1 MGKGS
6 MRMKTQVVINATIY
20 TGEEV
25 LRTGFIRYTNH
36 IEELGLMADYVPQKS
51 EIIYDAKGKIII
63 PGMID
68 VHIHGGYDIDAM
80 DANSDALV
88 TLGKE
93 MLQEGVTTFFPTTMT
108 QAPEAIEAALVAAK
122 EAKEK
127 GAHFEYIHLEGPYVS
142 KKRAGA
148 QPIEHIV
155 PADIEQFKKWQEMSG
170 DLIKLVTYAP
180 EEEGAEQFEAYLS
193 ETGVVG
199 TMGHTDA
206 TDEQLKGR
214 NITHATHLYNQMRGL
229 HHREPG
235 VVGHVLL
242 NPDVMVEVIT
252 DGIHIHPD
260 MVKMAYKLKG
270 AKKVSV
276 ITDAMRAKG
285 LAEGLYELGGQPVHV
300 KDGSARL
307 EDGTLAGSILT
318 MDEALRNVIA
328 FTGCSIEE
336 AVLMTSVNQAEEFG
350 LVNKGALKVG
360 KDADF
365 VIMSEDLHVNDTVRL
380 GIHMK
385 EGK

>member
-1 MGKGS
+1 
-6 MRMKTQVVINATIY
+6 MKTQIVINAKIY
-20 TGEEV
+20 TGQEIVEN
-25 LRTGFIRYTNH
+25 GFIRYAET
-36 IEELGLMADYVPQKS
+36 IKEIGLMAQYVPQ
-51 EIIYDAKGKIII
+51 ENETVFDATGKIVI

-80 DANSDALV
+80 DANSDGLV

-93 MLQEGVTTFFPTTMT
+93 MLKEGVTTYFPTTMT
-108 QAPEAIEAALVAAK
+108 QAPEAIEAALTAAK

-148 QPIEHIV
+148 QPLEHIV
-155 PADIEQFKKWQEMSG
+155 PANIEQFKQWQEASG
-170 DLIKLVTYAP
+170 NLIKLVTYAP
-180 EEEGAEQFEAYLS
+180 EEEGALEFEQYLA

-206 TDEQLKGR
+206 IDGQLKNR
-214 NITHATHLYNQMRGL
+214 KITHATHLYNQMRGL

-260 MVKMAYKLKG
+260 MVKLAYKLKG
-270 AKKVSV
+270 SKKVSV

-285 LAEGLYELGGQPVHV
+285 LEDGLYELGGQPVHV

-307 EDGTLAGSILT
+307 EDGTLAGSILK
-318 MDEALRNVIA
+318 MDQAFRNVIE
-328 FTGCSIEE
+328 FTGCSIED

-350 LVNKGALKVG
+350 LNNKGALAVG

-365 VIMSEDLHVNDTVRL
+365 VVMNEDLHVYDTVRL

>member
-1 MGKGS
+1 
-6 MRMKTQVVINATIY
+6 MKTQIVINAKIY
-20 TGEEV
+20 TGQEIVEN
-25 LRTGFIRYTNH
+25 GFIRYAET
-36 IEELGLMADYVPQKS
+36 IKEIGLMAQYVPQ
-51 EIIYDAKGKIII
+51 ENETVFDATGKIVI

-80 DANSDALV
+80 DANSDGLV

-93 MLQEGVTTFFPTTMT
+93 MLKEGVTTYFPTTMT
-108 QAPEAIEAALVAAK
+108 QAPEAIEAALTAAK

-148 QPIEHIV
+148 QPLEHIV
-155 PADIEQFKKWQEMSG
+155 PANIEQFKQWQEASG
-170 DLIKLVTYAP
+170 NLIKLVTYAP
-180 EEEGAEQFEAYLS
+180 EEEGALEFEQYLA

-206 TDEQLKGR
+206 IDGQLKNR
-214 NITHATHLYNQMRGL
+214 KITHATHLYNQMRGL

-260 MVKMAYKLKG
+260 MVKLAYKLKG
-270 AKKVSV
+270 PKKVSV

-285 LAEGLYELGGQPVHV
+285 LEDGLYELGGQPVHV
-300 KDGSARL
+300 KEGSARL
-307 EDGTLAGSILT
+307 EDGTLAGSILK
-318 MDEALRNVIA
+318 MDQAFRNVIE
-328 FTGCSIEE
+328 FTGCSIED

-350 LVNKGALKVG
+350 LNNKGALAVG

-365 VIMSEDLHVNDTVRL
+365 VVMNEDLHVYDTVRL

>member
-1 MGKGS
+1 MK
-6 MRMKTQVVINATIY
+6 MKTQIVINAKIY
-20 TGEEV
+20 TGQEIVEN
-25 LRTGFIRYTNH
+25 GFIRYAET
-36 IEELGLMADYVPQKS
+36 IKEIGLMAQYVPQ
-51 EIIYDAKGKIII
+51 ENETVFDATGKIVI

-80 DANSDALV
+80 DANSDGLV

-93 MLQEGVTTFFPTTMT
+93 MLKEGVTTYFPTTMT
-108 QAPEAIEAALVAAK
+108 QAPEAIEAALTAAK

-148 QPIEHIV
+148 QPLEHIV
-155 PADIEQFKKWQEMSG
+155 PANIEQFKQWQEASG
-170 DLIKLVTYAP
+170 NLIKLVTYAP
-180 EEEGAEQFEAYLS
+180 EEEGALEFEQYLA

-206 TDEQLKGR
+206 IDGQLKNR
-214 NITHATHLYNQMRGL
+214 KITHATHLYNQMRGL

-260 MVKMAYKLKG
+260 MVKLAYKLKG
-270 AKKVSV
+270 PKKVSV

-285 LAEGLYELGGQPVHV
+285 LEDGLYELGGQPVHV

-307 EDGTLAGSILT
+307 EGGTLAGSILK
-318 MDEALRNVIA
+318 MDQAFRNVIE
-328 FTGCSIEE
+328 FTGCSIED

-350 LVNKGALKVG
+350 LNNKGALAVG

-365 VIMSEDLHVNDTVRL
+365 VVMNEDLHVYDTVRL

>member
-1 MGKGS
+1 MK
-6 MRMKTQVVINATIY
+6 MKTQVVINAKIY
-20 TGEEV
+20 TGHEV
-25 LRTGFIRYTNH
+25 MGSGFIRYAEK
-36 IEELGLMADYVPQKS
+36 IEEIGLMAQYVSQ
-51 EIIYDAKGKIII
+51 ENETVFDAEGKIVI

-80 DANSDALV
+80 DANSDGLV

-93 MLQEGVTTFFPTTMT
+93 MLKEGVTTYFPTTMT
-108 QAPEAIEAALVAAK
+108 QAPEAIEAALSAAK

-148 QPIEHIV
+148 QPLEHIV
-155 PADIEQFKKWQEMSG
+155 PANIEQFKQWQEASG
-170 DLIKLVTYAP
+170 NLIKLVTYAP
-180 EEEGAEQFEAYLS
+180 EEEGAVEFEKYLA
-193 ETGVVG
+193 ETSVVG

-206 TDEQLKGR
+206 VDAQLKSR

-242 NPDVMVEVIT
+242 NPNVMVEVIT

-260 MVKMAYKLKG
+260 MVKLAYKLKG
-270 AKKVSV
+270 PKKVSV

-285 LAEGLYELGGQPVHV
+285 LEDGLYELGGQPVHV

-307 EDGTLAGSILT
+307 EDGTLAGSILK
-318 MDEALRNVIA
+318 MDQAFRNVIE
-328 FTGCSIEE
+328 FTGCSIED

-350 LVNKGALKVG
+350 LTNKGALTVG

-365 VIMSEDLHVNDTVRL
+365 VVMTEDLHVYDTVRL

>member
-1 MGKGS
+1 
-6 MRMKTQVVINATIY
+6 MKTQVVINAKIY
-20 TGEEV
+20 TGYEV
-25 LRTGFIRYTNH
+25 LENGFIRYTDQ
-36 IEELGLMADYVPQKS
+36 IQELGLMAQYVPQENE
-51 EIIYDAKGKIII
+51 EIHDIKGNIII

-68 VHIHGGYDIDAM
+68 IHIHGGYDIDAM
-80 DANSDALV
+80 DANSNGLV
-88 TLGKE
+88 TLGKQ

-108 QAPEAIEAALVAAK
+108 QSPEAIEAALSAAK

-148 QPIEHIV
+148 QPLEYIV
-155 PADIEQFKKWQEMSG
+155 PANIKQFKQWQETSG
-170 DLIKLVTYAP
+170 NLIKLVTYAP
-180 EEEGAEQFEAYLS
+180 EEEGAREFEQYLA
-193 ETGVVG
+193 ETGVIG
-199 TMGHTDA
+199 TIGHTDA
-206 TDEQLKGR
+206 TDEQLTGR
-214 NITHATHLYNQMRGL
+214 NIKHATHLYNQMRGL

-260 MVKMAYKLKG
+260 MVKLAYKLKG
-270 AKKVSV
+270 PKKVSV

-285 LAEGLYELGGQPVHV
+285 LEDGLYELGGQPVHV

-307 EDGTLAGSILT
+307 EDGTLAGSILK
-318 MDEALRNVIA
+318 MDQAFRNVIE
-328 FTGCSIEE
+328 FTGCSIED

-350 LVNKGALKVG
+350 LNSKGALAVG

-365 VIMSEDLHVNDTVRL
+365 VVMTKDLHVYDTVRL

-385 EGK
+385 VGK

>member
-1 MGKGS
+1 
-6 MRMKTQVVINATIY
+6 MKTQIVINAKIY
-20 TGEEV
+20 TGQEV
-25 LRTGFIRYTNH
+25 VENGFIRYAET
-36 IEELGLMADYVPQKS
+36 IQEIGLMAQYVPQ
-51 EIIYDAKGKIII
+51 ENETVFDATGKIVI

-80 DANSDALV
+80 DANSDGLV

-93 MLQEGVTTFFPTTMT
+93 MLQEGVTTYFPTTMT
-108 QAPEAIEAALVAAK
+108 QAPEAIEAALSAAK

-148 QPIEHIV
+148 QPLEHIV
-155 PADIEQFKKWQEMSG
+155 PANIEQFKQWQEASG
-170 DLIKLVTYAP
+170 NLIKLVTYAP
-180 EEEGAEQFEAYLS
+180 EEEGALEFEQYLA

-206 TDEQLKGR
+206 IDAQLKNR
-214 NITHATHLYNQMRGL
+214 KITHATHLYNQMRGL

-260 MVKMAYKLKG
+260 MVKLAYKLKG
-270 AKKVSV
+270 PKKVSV

-285 LAEGLYELGGQPVHV
+285 LEDGLYELGGQPVHV

-307 EDGTLAGSILT
+307 EDGTLAGSILK
-318 MDEALRNVIA
+318 MDQAFRNVIE
-328 FTGCSIEE
+328 FTGCSIED

-350 LVNKGALKVG
+350 LNNKGALAVG

-365 VIMSEDLHVNDTVRL
+365 VVMTDKLHVYDTVRL

>member
-1 MGKGS
+1 
-6 MRMKTQVVINATIY
+6 MKTQIVINAKIY
-20 TGEEV
+20 TGQEV
-25 LRTGFIRYTNH
+25 VENGFIRYAET
-36 IEELGLMADYVPQKS
+36 IKEIGLMAQYVPQ
-51 EIIYDAKGKIII
+51 EDETVIDATGKIVI

-80 DANSDALV
+80 DANSDGLV

-93 MLQEGVTTFFPTTMT
+93 MLNEGVTTYFPTTMT
-108 QAPEAIEAALVAAK
+108 QAPEAIEAALSAAK

-148 QPIEHIV
+148 QPLEHIV
-155 PADIEQFKKWQEMSG
+155 PANIEQFKQWQEASG
-170 DLIKLVTYAP
+170 NLIKLVTYAP
-180 EEEGAEQFEAYLS
+180 EEEGALEFEQYLA

-206 TDEQLKGR
+206 IDAQLKNR

-260 MVKMAYKLKG
+260 MVKLAYKLKG
-270 AKKVSV
+270 PKKVSV

-285 LAEGLYELGGQPVHV
+285 LEDGLYELGGQPVHV

-307 EDGTLAGSILT
+307 EDGTLAGSILK
-318 MDEALRNVIA
+318 MDQAFRNVIE
-328 FTGCSIEE
+328 FTGCSIED
-336 AVLMTSVNQAEEFG
+336 AVRMTSVNQAEEFG
-350 LVNKGALKVG
+350 LNNKGALAVG

-365 VIMSEDLHVNDTVRL
+365 VVMTENLHVYDTVRL

>member
-1 MGKGS
+1 
-6 MRMKTQVVINATIY
+6 MKTQVVINAKIY
-20 TGEEV
+20 TGKEV
-25 LRTGFIRYTNH
+25 VENGFIRYAETVKE
-36 IEELGLMADYVPQKS
+36 IGLMAQYVSQ
-51 EIIYDAKGKIII
+51 ENETVLDVAGKIVI

-80 DANSDALV
+80 DANSDGLV

-93 MLQEGVTTFFPTTMT
+93 MLKEGVTTYFPTTMT
-108 QAPEAIEAALVAAK
+108 QAPEAIEAALSAAK
-122 EAKEK
+122 EAKDK

-148 QPIEHIV
+148 QPLEHIV
-155 PADIEQFKKWQEMSG
+155 PASIEQFKQWQEASG
-170 DLIKLVTYAP
+170 NLIKLVTYAP
-180 EEEGAEQFEAYLS
+180 EEEGALEFEQYLA

-206 TDEQLKGR
+206 IDEQLKNR
-214 NITHATHLYNQMRGL
+214 KITHATHLYNQMRGL

-260 MVKMAYKLKG
+260 MVKLAYKLKG
-270 AKKVSV
+270 PKKVSV

-285 LAEGLYELGGQPVHV
+285 LEEGLYELGGQPVHV

-307 EDGTLAGSILT
+307 EDGTLAGSILK
-318 MDEALRNVIA
+318 MDQAFRNVIE
-328 FTGCSIEE
+328 FTGCSIED

-350 LVNKGALKVG
+350 LNNKGALAAG

-365 VIMSEDLHVNDTVRL
+365 VIMTEELHVYDTVRL

>member
-1 MGKGS
+1 
-6 MRMKTQVVINATIY
+6 MKTQVVINAKIY
-20 TGEEV
+20 TGQEV
-25 LRTGFIRYTNH
+25 VENGFIRYAET
-36 IEELGLMADYVPQKS
+36 IKEIGLMAQYVSQ
-51 EIIYDAKGKIII
+51 ENETVLDAAGKIVI

-80 DANSDALV
+80 DANSDGLV

-93 MLQEGVTTFFPTTMT
+93 MLKEGVTTYFPTTMT
-108 QAPEAIEAALVAAK
+108 QAPEAIEAALTAAK

-148 QPIEHIV
+148 QPLEHIV
-155 PADIEQFKKWQEMSG
+155 PANIEQFKQWQEASG
-170 DLIKLVTYAP
+170 NLIKLVTYAP
-180 EEEGAEQFEAYLS
+180 EEEGALEFEQYLA

-206 TDEQLKGR
+206 IDGQLKNR
-214 NITHATHLYNQMRGL
+214 KITHATHLYNQMRGL

-260 MVKMAYKLKG
+260 MVKLAYKLKG
-270 AKKVSV
+270 PKKVSV

-285 LAEGLYELGGQPVHV
+285 LEDGLYELGGQPVHV

-307 EDGTLAGSILT
+307 EDGTLAGSILK
-318 MDEALRNVIA
+318 MDQAFRNVIE
-328 FTGCSIEE
+328 FTGCSIED

-350 LVNKGALKVG
+350 LNNKGALAVG

-365 VIMSEDLHVNDTVRL
+365 VVMNEDLHVYDTVRL

>member
-1 MGKGS
+1 
-6 MRMKTQVVINATIY
+6 MKTQIVINAKIY
-20 TGEEV
+20 TGQEV
-25 LRTGFIRYTNH
+25 VENGFIRYAET
-36 IEELGLMADYVPQKS
+36 IKEIGLMAQYVPQ
-51 EIIYDAKGKIII
+51 EDETVIDATGKIVI

-80 DANSDALV
+80 DANSDGLV

-93 MLQEGVTTFFPTTMT
+93 MLKEGVTTYFPTTMT
-108 QAPEAIEAALVAAK
+108 QAPEAIEAALSAAK

-148 QPIEHIV
+148 QPLEHIV
-155 PADIEQFKKWQEMSG
+155 PANIEQFKQWQEASG
-170 DLIKLVTYAP
+170 NLIKLVTYAP
-180 EEEGAEQFEAYLS
+180 EEEGALEFEQYLA

-206 TDEQLKGR
+206 IDAQLKNR

-260 MVKMAYKLKG
+260 MVKLAYKLKG
-270 AKKVSV
+270 PKKVSV

-285 LAEGLYELGGQPVHV
+285 LEDGLYELGGQPVHV

-307 EDGTLAGSILT
+307 EDGTLAGSILK
-318 MDEALRNVIA
+318 MDQAFRNAIE
-328 FTGCSIEE
+328 FTGCSIED
-336 AVLMTSVNQAEEFG
+336 AVRMTSVNQAEEFG
-350 LVNKGALKVG
+350 LNNKGALAVG

-365 VIMSEDLHVNDTVRL
+365 VVMTENLHVYDTVRL

>member
-1 MGKGS
+1 
-6 MRMKTQVVINATIY
+6 MKTQIVINAKIY
-20 TGEEV
+20 TGQEV
-25 LRTGFIRYTNH
+25 VENGFIRYAET
-36 IEELGLMADYVPQKS
+36 IKEIGLMAQYVPQ
-51 EIIYDAKGKIII
+51 EDETVIDAIGKIVI

-80 DANSDALV
+80 DANSDGLV

-93 MLQEGVTTFFPTTMT
+93 MLKEGVTTYFPTTMT
-108 QAPEAIEAALVAAK
+108 QAPEAIEAALSAAK

-148 QPIEHIV
+148 QPLEHIV
-155 PADIEQFKKWQEMSG
+155 PANIEQFKQWQEASG
-170 DLIKLVTYAP
+170 NLIKLVTYAP
-180 EEEGAEQFEAYLS
+180 EEEGALEFEQYLA

-206 TDEQLKGR
+206 IDAQLKNR

-260 MVKMAYKLKG
+260 MVKLAYKLKG
-270 AKKVSV
+270 PKKVSV

-285 LAEGLYELGGQPVHV
+285 LEDGLYELGGQPVHV

-307 EDGTLAGSILT
+307 EDGTLAGSILK
-318 MDEALRNVIA
+318 MDQAFRNVIE
-328 FTGCSIEE
+328 FTGCSIED
-336 AVLMTSVNQAEEFG
+336 AVRMTSVNQAEEFG
-350 LVNKGALKVG
+350 LNNKGALAVG

-365 VIMSEDLHVNDTVRL
+365 VVMTENLHVYDTVRL

>member
-1 MGKGS
+1 
-6 MRMKTQVVINATIY
+6 MKTQIVINAKIY
-20 TGEEV
+20 TGQEV
-25 LRTGFIRYTNH
+25 IESGFIRYVKT
-36 IEELGLMADYVPQKS
+36 ITEIGLMAQYVPQ
-51 EIIYDAKGKIII
+51 ENEVVFDAEGKIII

-80 DANSDALV
+80 DANSDGLV

-93 MLQEGVTTFFPTTMT
+93 MLKEGVTTYFPTTMT
-108 QAPEAIEAALVAAK
+108 QAPEAIECALRAAK

-148 QPIEHIV
+148 QPLEHIV
-155 PADIEQFKKWQEMSG
+155 PANIEQFKKWQEASG
-170 DLIKLVTYAP
+170 NLIKLVTYAP
-180 EEEGAEQFEAYLS
+180 EEEGAIEFEQYLA

-199 TMGHTDA
+199 TIGHTDA
-206 TDEQLKGR
+206 IDEQLKNR
-214 NITHATHLYNQMRGL
+214 KITHATHLYNQMRGL

-242 NPDVMVEVIT
+242 NPEIMVEVIT

-260 MVKMAYKLKG
+260 MVKLAYKLKG
-270 AKKVSV
+270 PKKMSV

-285 LAEGLYELGGQPVHV
+285 LEDGLYELGGQPVHV

-307 EDGTLAGSILT
+307 EDGTLAGSILK
-318 MDEALRNVIA
+318 MDQAFRNVIQ
-328 FTGCSIEE
+328 FTGCSIED

-350 LVNKGALKVG
+350 LTNKGALAVG

-365 VIMSEDLHVNDTVRL
+365 VVMNENLHVYDTVRL

-385 EGK
+385 EGKK

>member
-1 MGKGS
+1 
-6 MRMKTQVVINATIY
+6 MKTQVVINAKIY
-20 TGEEV
+20 TGQEV
-25 LRTGFIRYTNH
+25 VENGFIRYAET
-36 IEELGLMADYVPQKS
+36 IKEIGLMAQYVSQ
-51 EIIYDAKGKIII
+51 ENEAVLDAAGKIVI

-80 DANSDALV
+80 DANSDGLV

-93 MLQEGVTTFFPTTMT
+93 MLKEGVTTYFPTTMT
-108 QAPEAIEAALVAAK
+108 QAPEAIEAALHAAK

-148 QPIEHIV
+148 QPLEHIV
-155 PADIEQFKKWQEMSG
+155 PANIEQFKQWQEASG
-170 DLIKLVTYAP
+170 NLIKLVTYAP
-180 EEEGAEQFEAYLS
+180 EEEGALEFEQYLA

-206 TDEQLKGR
+206 IDEQLKNR

-260 MVKMAYKLKG
+260 MVKLAYKLKG
-270 AKKVSV
+270 PKKVSV

-285 LAEGLYELGGQPVHV
+285 LEDGLYELGGQPVHV

-307 EDGTLAGSILT
+307 EDGTLAGSILK
-318 MDEALRNVIA
+318 MDQAFRNVIE
-328 FTGCSIEE
+328 FTGCSIED

-350 LVNKGALKVG
+350 LNNKGALMVG

-365 VIMSEDLHVNDTVRL
+365 VVMNEDLHVYDTVRL

>member
-1 MGKGS
+1 
-6 MRMKTQVVINATIY
+6 MKTQIVINAKIY
-20 TGEEV
+20 TDQEIVEN
-25 LRTGFIRYTNH
+25 GFIRYAET
-36 IEELGLMADYVPQKS
+36 IKEIGLMAQYVPQES
-51 EIIYDAKGKIII
+51 ETVFDATGKIII

-80 DANSDALV
+80 DANSDGLV

-93 MLQEGVTTFFPTTMT
+93 MLKEGVTTYFPTTMT
-108 QAPEAIEAALVAAK
+108 QAPEAIEAALTAAK

-148 QPIEHIV
+148 QPLEHIV
-155 PADIEQFKKWQEMSG
+155 PANIEQFKQWQEASG
-170 DLIKLVTYAP
+170 NLIKLVTYAP
-180 EEEGAEQFEAYLS
+180 EEEGALEFEQYLA

-206 TDEQLKGR
+206 IDAQLKNR
-214 NITHATHLYNQMRGL
+214 KITHATHLYNQMRGL

-260 MVKMAYKLKG
+260 MVKLAYKLKG
-270 AKKVSV
+270 PKKVSV

-285 LAEGLYELGGQPVHV
+285 LEDGLYELGGQPVHV

-307 EDGTLAGSILT
+307 EDGTLAGSILK
-318 MDEALRNVIA
+318 MDQAFRNVIE
-328 FTGCSIEE
+328 FTGCSIED

-350 LVNKGALKVG
+350 LNNKGALAVG

-365 VIMSEDLHVNDTVRL
+365 VVMNEDLHVYDTVRL

>member
-1 MGKGS
+1 
-6 MRMKTQVVINATIY
+6 MKTQVVINAKIY
-20 TGEEV
+20 TGREV
-25 LRTGFIRYTNH
+25 LERGFIRYTDQ
-36 IEELGLMADYVPQKS
+36 IQDLGLMAQYVPQ
-51 EIIYDAKGKIII
+51 ENETIHDIKGNIVI

-80 DANSDALV
+80 DANSDGLV
-88 TLGKE
+88 TLGKQ

-108 QAPEAIEAALVAAK
+108 QSPEAIEAALNAAK

-148 QPIEHIV
+148 QPLEYIV
-155 PADIEQFKKWQEMSG
+155 PANIEQFKQWQKVSG
-170 DLIKLVTYAP
+170 NLIKLVTYAP
-180 EEEGAEQFEAYLS
+180 EEEGAREFEQYLA
-193 ETGVVG
+193 ETGVIG

-206 TDEQLKGR
+206 TNEQLTGR

-235 VVGHVLL
+235 AVGHVLL

-260 MVKMAYKLKG
+260 MVKLAYKLKG
-270 AKKVSV
+270 PQKMSV

-285 LAEGLYELGGQPVHV
+285 LADGLYELGGQPVIV
-300 KDGSARL
+300 KGGSARL
-307 EDGTLAGSILT
+307 EDGTLAGSILK
-318 MDEALRNVIA
+318 MDEALRGVIA

-350 LVNKGALKVG
+350 LVNKGALETG

-365 VIMSEDLHVNDTVRL
+365 VIMSEDLYVQDTVRL

-385 EGK
+385 EGE

>member
-1 MGKGS
+1 
-6 MRMKTQVVINATIY
+6 MKTQVVINAKIY
-20 TGEEV
+20 TGKEV
-25 LRTGFIRYTNH
+25 VENGFIRYAETVKE
-36 IEELGLMADYVPQKS
+36 IGLMAQYVSQ
-51 EIIYDAKGKIII
+51 ENETVLDAAGKIVI

-80 DANSDALV
+80 DANSDGLV
-88 TLGKE
+88 TLGKK
-93 MLQEGVTTFFPTTMT
+93 MLKEGVTTYFPTTMT
-108 QAPEAIEAALVAAK
+108 QAPEAIEAALSAAK
-122 EAKEK
+122 KAKDK

-148 QPIEHIV
+148 QPLKHIV
-155 PADIEQFKKWQEMSG
+155 PASIEQFKQWQEASG
-170 DLIKLVTYAP
+170 NLIKLVTYAP
-180 EEEGAEQFEAYLS
+180 EEEGALEFEQYLA

-206 TDEQLKGR
+206 IDAQLKNR
-214 NITHATHLYNQMRGL
+214 KITHATHLYNQMRGL

-260 MVKMAYKLKG
+260 MVKLAYKLKG
-270 AKKVSV
+270 PKKVSV

-285 LAEGLYELGGQPVHV
+285 LEEGLYELGGQPVHV

-307 EDGTLAGSILT
+307 EDGTLAGSILK
-318 MDEALRNVIA
+318 MDQAFRNVIE

-350 LVNKGALKVG
+350 LNNKGALAAG

-365 VIMSEDLHVNDTVRL
+365 VVMTEELHVYDTVRL

>member
-1 MGKGS
+1 
-6 MRMKTQVVINATIY
+6 MKTQVVINAKIY
-20 TGEEV
+20 TGHEV
-25 LRTGFIRYTNH
+25 MGSGFIRYAEK
-36 IEELGLMADYVPQKS
+36 IEEIGLMAQYVSQ
-51 EIIYDAKGKIII
+51 ENETVFDAEGKIVI

-80 DANSDALV
+80 DANSDGLV

-93 MLQEGVTTFFPTTMT
+93 MLKEGVTTYFPTTMT
-108 QAPEAIEAALVAAK
+108 QAPEAIEAALSAAK

-148 QPIEHIV
+148 QPLEHIV
-155 PADIEQFKKWQEMSG
+155 PANIEQFKQWQEASG
-170 DLIKLVTYAP
+170 NLIKLVTYAP
-180 EEEGAEQFEAYLS
+180 EEEGAVEFEKYLA
-193 ETGVVG
+193 ETSVVG

-206 TDEQLKGR
+206 VDAQLKSR

-242 NPDVMVEVIT
+242 NLNVMVEVIT

-260 MVKMAYKLKG
+260 MVKLAYKLKG
-270 AKKVSV
+270 PKKVSV

-285 LAEGLYELGGQPVHV
+285 LEDGLYELGGQPVHV

-307 EDGTLAGSILT
+307 EDGTLAGSILK
-318 MDEALRNVIA
+318 MDQAFRNVIE
-328 FTGCSIEE
+328 FTGCSIED

-350 LVNKGALKVG
+350 LTNKGALTVG

-365 VIMSEDLHVNDTVRL
+365 VVMTEDLHVYDTVRL

>member
-1 MGKGS
+1 MK
-6 MRMKTQVVINATIY
+6 MKTQVVINAKIY
-20 TGEEV
+20 TGQEV
-25 LRTGFIRYTNH
+25 VENGFIRYAET
-36 IEELGLMADYVPQKS
+36 IKEIGLMAQYVSQ
-51 EIIYDAKGKIII
+51 ENEAVLDAAGKIVI

-80 DANSDALV
+80 DANSDGLV

-93 MLQEGVTTFFPTTMT
+93 MLKEGVTTYFPTTMT
-108 QAPEAIEAALVAAK
+108 QAPEAIEAALTAAK

-148 QPIEHIV
+148 QPLEHIV
-155 PADIEQFKKWQEMSG
+155 PANIEQFKQWQEASG
-170 DLIKLVTYAP
+170 NLIKLVTYAP
-180 EEEGAEQFEAYLS
+180 EEEGALEFEQYLA

-206 TDEQLKGR
+206 IDGQLKNR
-214 NITHATHLYNQMRGL
+214 KITHATHLYNQMRGL

-260 MVKMAYKLKG
+260 MVKLAYKLKG
-270 AKKVSV
+270 PKKVSV

-285 LAEGLYELGGQPVHV
+285 LEDGLYELGGQPVHV

-307 EDGTLAGSILT
+307 EDGTLAGSILK
-318 MDEALRNVIA
+318 MDQAFRNVIE
-328 FTGCSIEE
+328 FTGCSIED

-350 LVNKGALKVG
+350 LNNKGALAVG

-365 VIMSEDLHVNDTVRL
+365 VVMNEDLHVYDTVRL

>member
-1 MGKGS
+1 
-6 MRMKTQVVINATIY
+6 MRIKMQVVINAVIY
-20 TGEEV
+20 TGHEV
-25 LRTGFIRYTNH
+25 LQGGFIRYTDK
-36 IEELGLMADYVPQKS
+36 IEALGLMSQYVPQAN
-51 EIIYDAKGKIII
+51 EIIRDAKGSIVI

-68 VHIHGGYDIDAM
+68 VHVHGGYDIDAM

-88 TLGKE
+88 TLGKK

-108 QAPEAIEAALVAAK
+108 QSSEAIEAALRAAK

-180 EEEGAEQFEAYLS
+180 EGEGAAQFEAYLA

-206 TDEQLKGR
+206 TDEQLQGR

-242 NPDVMVEVIT
+242 NSDVMVEVIT
-252 DGIHIHPD
+252 DGVHIHPD

-300 KDGSARL
+300 KNGSARL

-318 MDEALRNVIA
+318 MDEAFRNVIA

-350 LVNKGALKVG
+350 LVNKGALEVG

-365 VIMSEDLHVNDTVRL
+365 VMMSEDLHVNDTVRL
-380 GIHMK
+380 GVHMK

>member
-1 MGKGS
+1 
-6 MRMKTQVVINATIY
+6 MKTQIVINAKIY
-20 TGEEV
+20 TGQEIVEN
-25 LRTGFIRYTNH
+25 GFIRYAET
-36 IEELGLMADYVPQKS
+36 IKEIGLMAQYVPQ
-51 EIIYDAKGKIII
+51 ENETVFDATGKIVI

-80 DANSDALV
+80 DANSDGLV

-93 MLQEGVTTFFPTTMT
+93 MLKEGVTTYFPTTMT
-108 QAPEAIEAALVAAK
+108 QAPEAIEAALTAAK

-127 GAHFEYIHLEGPYVS
+127 GAHVEYIHLEGPYVS

-148 QPIEHIV
+148 QPLEHIV
-155 PADIEQFKKWQEMSG
+155 PANIEQFKQWQEASG
-170 DLIKLVTYAP
+170 NLIKLVTYAP
-180 EEEGAEQFEAYLS
+180 EEEGALEFEQYLA

-206 TDEQLKGR
+206 IDAQLKNR
-214 NITHATHLYNQMRGL
+214 KITHVTHLYNQMRGL

-260 MVKMAYKLKG
+260 MVKLAYKLKG
-270 AKKVSV
+270 PKKVSV

-285 LAEGLYELGGQPVHV
+285 LEDGLYELGGQPVHV

-307 EDGTLAGSILT
+307 EDGTLAGSILK
-318 MDEALRNVIA
+318 MDQAFRNVIE
-328 FTGCSIEE
+328 FTGCSIED

-350 LVNKGALKVG
+350 LNNKGALAVG

-365 VIMSEDLHVNDTVRL
+365 VVMNEDLHVYDTVRL

>member
-1 MGKGS
+1 
-6 MRMKTQVVINATIY
+6 MKTQVVINAKIY
-20 TGEEV
+20 TGHEV
-25 LRTGFIRYTNH
+25 LESGFIRYTDQ
-36 IEELGLMADYVPQKS
+36 IQELGLMAQYVPQ
-51 EIIYDAKGKIII
+51 ENETVHDIKGNIMI

-80 DANSDALV
+80 DANSDGLV
-88 TLGKE
+88 TLGKQ

-108 QAPEAIEAALVAAK
+108 QSSEAIEAALGAAK

-148 QPIEHIV
+148 QPLEYIV
-155 PADIEQFKKWQEMSG
+155 PANIKQFKQWQAASG
-170 DLIKLVTYAP
+170 NLIKLVTYAP
-180 EEEGAEQFEAYLS
+180 EEEGAREFEEYLV
-193 ETGVVG
+193 ETGVIG
-199 TMGHTDA
+199 TIGHTDA
-206 TDEQLKGR
+206 TNEQLIGR
-214 NITHATHLYNQMRGL
+214 NIIHATHLYNQMRGL

-260 MVKMAYKLKG
+260 MVKLAYKLKG

-285 LAEGLYELGGQPVHV
+285 LADGLYELGGQPVIV

-307 EDGTLAGSILT
+307 EDGTLAGSILK

-350 LVNKGALKVG
+350 LVNKGVLETG

-365 VIMSEDLHVNDTVRL
+365 VIMSEDLYVQDTVRL

>member
-1 MGKGS
+1 
-6 MRMKTQVVINATIY
+6 MKTQIVINAKIY
-20 TGEEV
+20 TGQEIVEN
-25 LRTGFIRYTNH
+25 GFIRYAET
-36 IEELGLMADYVPQKS
+36 IKEIGLMAQYVPQ
-51 EIIYDAKGKIII
+51 ENETVFDATGKIVI

-80 DANSDALV
+80 DANSDGLV

-93 MLQEGVTTFFPTTMT
+93 MLKEGVTTYFPTTMT
-108 QAPEAIEAALVAAK
+108 QAPEAIEAALTAAK

-148 QPIEHIV
+148 QPLEHIV
-155 PADIEQFKKWQEMSG
+155 PANIEQFKQWQEASG
-170 DLIKLVTYAP
+170 NLIKLVTYAP
-180 EEEGAEQFEAYLS
+180 EEEGALEFEQYLA

-206 TDEQLKGR
+206 IDGQLKNR
-214 NITHATHLYNQMRGL
+214 KITHATHLYNQMRGL

-260 MVKMAYKLKG
+260 MVKLAYKLKG
-270 AKKVSV
+270 PKKVSV

-285 LAEGLYELGGQPVHV
+285 LEDGLYELGGQPVHV

-307 EDGTLAGSILT
+307 EDGTLAGSILK
-318 MDEALRNVIA
+318 MDQAFRNVIE
-328 FTGCSIEE
+328 FTGCSIED

-350 LVNKGALKVG
+350 LNNKGALAVG

-365 VIMSEDLHVNDTVRL
+365 VVMNEDLHVYDTVRL

>member
-1 MGKGS
+1 
-6 MRMKTQVVINATIY
+6 MKTQVVINAKIY
-20 TGEEV
+20 TGHEV
-25 LRTGFIRYTNH
+25 MESGFIRYAEK
-36 IEELGLMADYVPQKS
+36 IEEIGLMAQYVSQ
-51 EIIYDAKGKIII
+51 ENEAVLDAEGKNVI

-80 DANSDALV
+80 DANSDGLV

-93 MLQEGVTTFFPTTMT
+93 MLKEGVTTYFPTTMT
-108 QAPEAIEAALVAAK
+108 QAPEAIEAALSAAK

-148 QPIEHIV
+148 QPLEHIV
-155 PADIEQFKKWQEMSG
+155 PANIEQFKQWQEASG
-170 DLIKLVTYAP
+170 NLIKLVTYAP
-180 EEEGAEQFEAYLS
+180 EEEGAMEFEKYLA
-193 ETGVVG
+193 ETGVIG

-206 TDEQLKGR
+206 IDAQLKNR
-214 NITHATHLYNQMRGL
+214 HITHATHLYNQMRGL

-242 NPDVMVEVIT
+242 NPNVMVEVIT

-260 MVKMAYKLKG
+260 MVKLAYKLKG
-270 AKKVSV
+270 PKKVSV

-285 LAEGLYELGGQPVHV
+285 LEDGLYELGGQPVHV

-307 EDGTLAGSILT
+307 EDGTLAGSILK
-318 MDEALRNVIA
+318 MDQAFRNVIE
-328 FTGCSIEE
+328 FTECSIED

-350 LVNKGALKVG
+350 LTNKGALTVG

-365 VIMSEDLHVNDTVRL
+365 VVMTEDLHVYDTVRL

>member
-1 MGKGS
+1 
-6 MRMKTQVVINATIY
+6 MKTQVVINAKIY
-20 TGEEV
+20 TGREV
-25 LRTGFIRYTNH
+25 VESAFIRYTDQ
-36 IEELGLMADYVPQKS
+36 IQELGLMAQYVPQENEKVHD
-51 EIIYDAKGKIII
+51 IKGNIVI

-80 DANSDALV
+80 DANSDGLV
-88 TLGKE
+88 TLGKQL
-93 MLQEGVTTFFPTTMT
+93 LQEGVTTFFPTTMT
-108 QAPEAIEAALVAAK
+108 QSSQAIEAALGAAK
-122 EAKEK
+122 EAKGK

-148 QPIEHIV
+148 QPLEYIV
-155 PADIEQFKKWQEMSG
+155 PANIEQFKQWQTESG
-170 DLIKLVTYAP
+170 NLIKLVTYAP
-180 EEEGAEQFEAYLS
+180 EEEGAREFEEYLAA
-193 ETGVVG
+193 TGVIG
-199 TMGHTDA
+199 TIGHTDA
-206 TDEQLKGR
+206 TNEQLIGR

-242 NPDVMVEVIT
+242 NSDVMVEVIT

-260 MVKMAYKLKG
+260 MVKVAYKLKG

-285 LAEGLYELGGQPVHV
+285 LADGLYELGGQPVIV

-307 EDGTLAGSILT
+307 EDGTLAGSILK

-350 LVNKGALKVG
+350 LVNKGVLETG

-365 VIMSEDLHVNDTVRL
+365 VIMSEDLYVQDTVRL

>member
-1 MGKGS
+1 
-6 MRMKTQVVINATIY
+6 MKTQIVINAKIY
-20 TGEEV
+20 TGQEV
-25 LRTGFIRYTNH
+25 VENGFIRYAET
-36 IEELGLMADYVPQKS
+36 IKEIGLMAQYVPQ
-51 EIIYDAKGKIII
+51 ENETVFDATGKILI

-80 DANSDALV
+80 DANSDGLV

-93 MLQEGVTTFFPTTMT
+93 MLKEGVTTYFPTTMT
-108 QAPEAIEAALVAAK
+108 QAPEAIEAALSAAK

-148 QPIEHIV
+148 QPLEHIV
-155 PADIEQFKKWQEMSG
+155 PANIEQFKQWQEASG
-170 DLIKLVTYAP
+170 NLIKLVTYAP
-180 EEEGAEQFEAYLS
+180 EEEGALEFEQYLA

-206 TDEQLKGR
+206 IDAQLQNR

-260 MVKMAYKLKG
+260 MVKLAYKLKG
-270 AKKVSV
+270 PKKVSI

-285 LAEGLYELGGQPVHV
+285 LEDGLYELGGQPVHV

-307 EDGTLAGSILT
+307 EDGTLAGSILK
-318 MDEALRNVIA
+318 MDQAFRNVIE
-328 FTGCSIEE
+328 FTGCSIED
-336 AVLMTSVNQAEEFG
+336 AVRMTSVNQAEEFG
-350 LVNKGALKVG
+350 LNNKGALAAG

-365 VIMSEDLHVNDTVRL
+365 VVMTENLHVYDTVRL

>member
-1 MGKGS
+1 
-6 MRMKTQVVINATIY
+6 MKTQIVINAKIY
-20 TGEEV
+20 TGQEIVEN
-25 LRTGFIRYTNH
+25 GFIRYAET
-36 IEELGLMADYVPQKS
+36 IKEIGLMAQYVPQ
-51 EIIYDAKGKIII
+51 ENETVFDATGKIVI

-80 DANSDALV
+80 DANSDGLV

-93 MLQEGVTTFFPTTMT
+93 MLKEGVTTYFPTTMT
-108 QAPEAIEAALVAAK
+108 QAPEAIEAALTAAK

-148 QPIEHIV
+148 QPLEHIV
-155 PADIEQFKKWQEMSG
+155 PANIEQFKQWQEASG
-170 DLIKLVTYAP
+170 NLIKLVTYAP
-180 EEEGAEQFEAYLS
+180 EEEGALEFEQYLA

-206 TDEQLKGR
+206 IDGQLKNR
-214 NITHATHLYNQMRGL
+214 KITHATHLYNQMRGL

-260 MVKMAYKLKG
+260 MVKLAYKLKG
-270 AKKVSV
+270 PKKVSV

-285 LAEGLYELGGQPVHV
+285 LEDGLYELGGQPVHV

-307 EDGTLAGSILT
+307 EDGTLAGSILK
-318 MDEALRNVIA
+318 MDQAFRNVIE
-328 FTGCSIEE
+328 FTGCSIED

-350 LVNKGALKVG
+350 LNNKGALAVG

-365 VIMSEDLHVNDTVRL
+365 VVMDEDLHVYDTVRL

>member
-1 MGKGS
+1 MK
-6 MRMKTQVVINATIY
+6 MKTQIVINAKIY
-20 TGEEV
+20 TGQEV
-25 LRTGFIRYTNH
+25 VENGFIRYAET
-36 IEELGLMADYVPQKS
+36 IKEIGLMAQYVPQ
-51 EIIYDAKGKIII
+51 EDETVIDATGKIVI

-80 DANSDALV
+80 DANSDGLV

-93 MLQEGVTTFFPTTMT
+93 MLKEGVTTYFPTTMT
-108 QAPEAIEAALVAAK
+108 QAPEAIEAALSAAK

-148 QPIEHIV
+148 QPLEHIV
-155 PADIEQFKKWQEMSG
+155 PANIEQFKQWQEASG
-170 DLIKLVTYAP
+170 NLIKLVTYAP
-180 EEEGAEQFEAYLS
+180 EEEGALEFDQYLA

-206 TDEQLKGR
+206 IDAQLKNR

-260 MVKMAYKLKG
+260 MVKLAYKLKG
-270 AKKVSV
+270 PKKVSV

-285 LAEGLYELGGQPVHV
+285 LEDGLYELGGQPVHV

-307 EDGTLAGSILT
+307 EDGTLAGSILK
-318 MDEALRNVIA
+318 MDQAFRNVIE
-328 FTGCSIEE
+328 FTGCSIED
-336 AVLMTSVNQAEEFG
+336 AVRMTSVNQAEEFG
-350 LVNKGALKVG
+350 LNNKGALAVG

-365 VIMSEDLHVNDTVRL
+365 VVMTENLHVYDTEDRKSVV
-380 GIHMK
+380 
-385 EGK
+385 

>member
-1 MGKGS
+1 
-6 MRMKTQVVINATIY
+6 MKTQIVINAKIY
-20 TGEEV
+20 TGQEIVEN
-25 LRTGFIRYTNH
+25 GFIRYAET
-36 IEELGLMADYVPQKS
+36 IKEIGLMAQYVPQ
-51 EIIYDAKGKIII
+51 ENETVFDATGKIII

-80 DANSDALV
+80 DANSDGLV

-93 MLQEGVTTFFPTTMT
+93 MLKEGVTTYFPTTMT
-108 QAPEAIEAALVAAK
+108 QAPEAIEAALTAAK

-148 QPIEHIV
+148 QPLEHIV
-155 PADIEQFKKWQEMSG
+155 PANIEQFKQWQEASG
-170 DLIKLVTYAP
+170 NLIKLVTYAP
-180 EEEGAEQFEAYLS
+180 EEEGALEFEQYLA

-206 TDEQLKGR
+206 IDGQLKNR
-214 NITHATHLYNQMRGL
+214 KITHATHLYNQMRGL

-260 MVKMAYKLKG
+260 MVKLAYKLKG
-270 AKKVSV
+270 PKKVSV

-285 LAEGLYELGGQPVHV
+285 LEDGLYELGGQPVHV

-307 EDGTLAGSILT
+307 EDGTLAGSILK
-318 MDEALRNVIA
+318 MDQAFRNVIE
-328 FTGCSIEE
+328 FTGCSIED

-350 LVNKGALKVG
+350 LNNKGALAVG

-365 VIMSEDLHVNDTVRL
+365 VVMNEDLHVYDTVRL

>member
-1 MGKGS
+1 
-6 MRMKTQVVINATIY
+6 MKTQIVINAKIY
-20 TGEEV
+20 TGQEV
-25 LRTGFIRYTNH
+25 VGNGFIRYAET
-36 IEELGLMADYVPQKS
+36 IKEIGLMAQYVPQ
-51 EIIYDAKGKIII
+51 EDETVIDATGKIVI

-80 DANSDALV
+80 DANSDGLV

-93 MLQEGVTTFFPTTMT
+93 MLKEGVTTYFPTTMT
-108 QAPEAIEAALVAAK
+108 QAPEAIEAALSAAK

-148 QPIEHIV
+148 QPLEHIV
-155 PADIEQFKKWQEMSG
+155 PANIEQFKQWQEASG
-170 DLIKLVTYAP
+170 NLIKLVTYAP
-180 EEEGAEQFEAYLS
+180 EEEGALEFEQYLA

-206 TDEQLKGR
+206 IDAQLKNR

-260 MVKMAYKLKG
+260 MVKLAYKLKG
-270 AKKVSV
+270 PKKVSV

-285 LAEGLYELGGQPVHV
+285 LEDGLYELGGQPVHV

-307 EDGTLAGSILT
+307 EDGTLAGSILK
-318 MDEALRNVIA
+318 MDQAFRNVIE
-328 FTGCSIEE
+328 FTGCSIED
-336 AVLMTSVNQAEEFG
+336 AVRMTSVNQAEEFG
-350 LVNKGALKVG
+350 LNNKGALAVG

-365 VIMSEDLHVNDTVRL
+365 VVMTENLHVYDTVRL

>member
-1 MGKGS
+1 
-6 MRMKTQVVINATIY
+6 MKTQVVINAKIY
-20 TGEEV
+20 TGQEV
-25 LRTGFIRYTNH
+25 IESGFIRYVKT
-36 IEELGLMADYVPQKS
+36 ITEIGLMAQYVPQ
-51 EIIYDAKGKIII
+51 EDEVVFDAEGKIII

-80 DANSDALV
+80 DANSDGLV
-88 TLGKE
+88 TLGQE
-93 MLQEGVTTFFPTTMT
+93 MLKEGVTTYFPTTMT
-108 QAPEAIEAALVAAK
+108 QAPEAIERALRAAK

-148 QPIEHIV
+148 QPLEHIV
-155 PADIEQFKKWQEMSG
+155 PANIEQFKKWQEASG
-170 DLIKLVTYAP
+170 NLIKLVTYAP
-180 EEEGAEQFEAYLS
+180 EEEGAIEFEEYLA

-199 TMGHTDA
+199 TIGHTDA
-206 TDEQLKGR
+206 IDEQLKNR
-214 NITHATHLYNQMRGL
+214 KITHATHLYNQMRGL

-242 NPDVMVEVIT
+242 NPEIMVEIIT

-260 MVKMAYKLKG
+260 MVKLAYKLKG
-270 AKKVSV
+270 PKKISV

-285 LAEGLYELGGQPVHV
+285 LEDGLYELGGQPVHV

-307 EDGTLAGSILT
+307 EDGTLAGSILK
-318 MDEALRNVIA
+318 MDQAFRNVIQ
-328 FTGCSIEE
+328 FTGCSIED

-350 LVNKGALKVG
+350 LINKGALAVG

-365 VIMSEDLHVNDTVRL
+365 VVMNEDLHVYDTVRL

-385 EGK
+385 KGKE

>member
-1 MGKGS
+1 
-6 MRMKTQVVINATIY
+6 MKTQVVINAKIY
-20 TGEEV
+20 TGHEV
-25 LRTGFIRYTNH
+25 LENGFIRYTDQ
-36 IEELGLMADYVPQKS
+36 IQELGLMAQYVPQENE
-51 EIIYDAKGKIII
+51 EIHDIKGNIVI

-80 DANSDALV
+80 DANSDGLV
-88 TLGKE
+88 TLGKQ

-108 QAPEAIEAALVAAK
+108 QSPEAIEAALSAAK
-122 EAKEK
+122 EAKGK
-127 GAHFEYIHLEGPYVS
+127 GAHIEYIHLEGPYVS

-148 QPIEHIV
+148 QPLEYIV
-155 PADIEQFKKWQEMSG
+155 PANIKQFKQWQETSG
-170 DLIKLVTYAP
+170 NLIKLVTYAP
-180 EEEGAEQFEAYLS
+180 EEEGAREFEQYLA
-193 ETGVVG
+193 ETGVIG
-199 TMGHTDA
+199 TIGHTDA
-206 TDEQLKGR
+206 TDKQLTGR
-214 NITHATHLYNQMRGL
+214 NFTHATHLYNQMRGL

-260 MVKMAYKLKG
+260 MVKLAYKLKG
-270 AKKVSV
+270 PKKVSV

-285 LAEGLYELGGQPVHV
+285 LEDGLYELGGQPVHV

-307 EDGTLAGSILT
+307 EDGTLAGSILK
-318 MDEALRNVIA
+318 MDQAFRNVIE
-328 FTGCSIEE
+328 FTGCSIED

-350 LVNKGALKVG
+350 LNNKGALAVG

-365 VIMSEDLHVNDTVRL
+365 VVMTEDLHVYDTVRL

>member
-1 MGKGS
+1 
-6 MRMKTQVVINATIY
+6 MKTQIVINAKIY
-20 TGEEV
+20 TGQEV
-25 LRTGFIRYTNH
+25 VENGFIRYAET
-36 IEELGLMADYVPQKS
+36 IKEIGLMAQYVPQ
-51 EIIYDAKGKIII
+51 EDETVIDATGKIVI

-80 DANSDALV
+80 DANSDGLV

-93 MLQEGVTTFFPTTMT
+93 MLKEGVTTYFPTTMT
-108 QAPEAIEAALVAAK
+108 QAPDAIEAALSAAK

-148 QPIEHIV
+148 QPLEHIV
-155 PADIEQFKKWQEMSG
+155 SANIEQFKQWQEASG
-170 DLIKLVTYAP
+170 NLIKLVTYAP
-180 EEEGAEQFEAYLS
+180 EEEGALEFEQYLA

-206 TDEQLKGR
+206 IDAQLKNR

-260 MVKMAYKLKG
+260 MVKLAYKLKG
-270 AKKVSV
+270 PKKVSV

-285 LAEGLYELGGQPVHV
+285 LEDGLYELGGQPVHV

-307 EDGTLAGSILT
+307 EDGTLAGSILK
-318 MDEALRNVIA
+318 MDQAFRNVIE
-328 FTGCSIEE
+328 FTGCSIED
-336 AVLMTSVNQAEEFG
+336 AVRMTSVNQAEEFG
-350 LVNKGALKVG
+350 LNNKGALAVG

-365 VIMSEDLHVNDTVRL
+365 VVMTENLHVYDTVRL

>member
-1 MGKGS
+1 
-6 MRMKTQVVINATIY
+6 
-20 TGEEV
+20 
-25 LRTGFIRYTNH
+25 
-36 IEELGLMADYVPQKS
+36 
-51 EIIYDAKGKIII
+51 
-63 PGMID
+63 
-68 VHIHGGYDIDAM
+68 HGGYDIDAM
-80 DANSDALV
+80 DANSDGLV

-93 MLQEGVTTFFPTTMT
+93 MLKEGVTTYFPTTMT
-108 QAPEAIEAALVAAK
+108 QAPEAIEAALTAAK

-148 QPIEHIV
+148 QPLEHIV
-155 PADIEQFKKWQEMSG
+155 PANIEQFKQWQEASG
-170 DLIKLVTYAP
+170 NLIKLVTYAP
-180 EEEGAEQFEAYLS
+180 EEEGALEFEQYLA

-206 TDEQLKGR
+206 IDGQLKNR
-214 NITHATHLYNQMRGL
+214 KITHATHLYNQMRGL

-260 MVKMAYKLKG
+260 MVKLAYKLKG
-270 AKKVSV
+270 PKKVSV

-285 LAEGLYELGGQPVHV
+285 LEDGLYELGGQPVHV

-307 EDGTLAGSILT
+307 EDGTLAGSILK
-318 MDEALRNVIA
+318 MDQAFRNVIE
-328 FTGCSIEE
+328 FTGCSIED

-350 LVNKGALKVG
+350 LNNKGALAVG

-365 VIMSEDLHVNDTVRL
+365 VVMNEDLHVYDTVRL